1 MGQIQLILVWTPG
14 KQSPIHDHANS
25 HCVMKVSYN
34 QILSL
39 ETTLQ
44 MSDCEKTPQVLRGSL
59 KETLYT
65 WPDRNV
71 VNAGKPSPLRIQ
83 KETVYANNQVTYM
96 SDNVRGSY

>member
-1 MGQIQLILVWTPG
+1 
-14 KQSPIHDHANS
+14 
-25 HCVMKVSYN
+25 MKVSYYE
-34 QILSL
+34 ILAL
-39 ETTLQ
+39 GTTLQ
-44 MSDCEKTPQVLRGSL
+44 MSDCEIPQVLKGSL

-96 SDNVRGSY
+96 SDNVRRYYLSC

>member
-14 KQSPIHDHANS
+14 KTSPIHDHANS
-25 HCVMKVSYN
+25 HCVMKVSYYE
-34 QILSL
+34 ILTL
-39 ETTLQ
+39 GTTLQ
-44 MSDCEKTPQVLRGSL
+44 ISDCENPQVLKGSL

-96 SDNVRGSY
+96 SDNVRRYY